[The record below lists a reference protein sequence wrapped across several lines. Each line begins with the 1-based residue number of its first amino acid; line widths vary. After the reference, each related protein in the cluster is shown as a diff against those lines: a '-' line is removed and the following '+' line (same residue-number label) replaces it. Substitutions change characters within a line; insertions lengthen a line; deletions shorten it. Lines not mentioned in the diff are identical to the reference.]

1 MANLQ
6 KHIATA
12 PLVGVCGPVGAGKS
26 MLVGGLAAALEFHPW
41 PERTSDNPFF
51 ARFAKDRSAWAFHSQ
66 VAFILGAMEDADA
79 ARRRLPGGVLERP
92 AQEMLCVFVADLY
105 EEGLL
110 SREEL
115 DVLTRAVALG
125 EALAGVPDLLVVLG
139 GDPERLLDRV
149 RSRDAPGDK
158 LYDLSDMRRLAARYE
173 DWRGGWDR
181 CPVVDVDTT
190 STDLRR
196 PEEIDKLAARV
207 RIQLGSR

>member
-1 MANLQ
+1 MREMANLQ

-12 PLVGVCGPVGAGKS
+12 PLVGVCGPVG
-26 MLVGGLAAALEFHPW
+26 
-41 PERTSDNPFF
+41 
-51 ARFAKDRSAWAFHSQ
+51 
-66 VAFILGAMEDADA
+66 
-79 ARRRLPGGVLERP
+79 
-92 AQEMLCVFVADLY
+92 
-105 EEGLL
+105 
-110 SREEL
+110 
-115 DVLTRAVALG
+115 
-125 EALAGVPDLLVVLG
+125 
-139 GDPERLLDRV
+139 
-149 RSRDAPGDK
+149 APGDK